1 MRLSILSWNVANAD
15 HNAEQALRNNREADV
30 IALQEMVINKSTKS
44 VYTNER
50 YHRVFDSGRA
60 AIFIHKRHS
69 VAAWTQRA
77 GTDWCNVTFGSGTE
91 SVTIWSIYSEQYTR
105 SPWPSP
111 LPELATLTPLGRHV
125 LTGDF
130 NLHHPLWDKA
140 GRCSTKA
147 DVLLELAQ
155 RWNLE
160 LATPW
165 GLTTRFGPDQLDST
179 IDHVWA
185 TNSLVVDYHGDAGLV
200 GSDHLAQAFSI
211 TDDTPQPRRAETP
224 RGWNWA
230 LLNYEITK
238 AAAANLLPPV
248 NMTSTQSVDTVV
260 TRLIE
265 QLRDIADLAAPRRKG
280 GFHKAARW
288 WNKEIQDA
296 TEEVRDAQRAY
307 RLFNTEHTWKVLQQ
321 AKNKQRHT
329 AQAAKTKRWRRD
341 IADATVEPKRLWKI
355 CKWAR
360 QHSHIKPASAAIPPL
375 TRSENEAITAYNH
388 AEKAALLAERFF
400 PAPPADLSDIQDR
413 TFTDETGRQKF
424 EIERI
429 VYTKDIQEILRN
441 TSAWKAPGL
450 DDLPAGF
457 LRACGKPLAEII
469 AEIATACL
477 MLEYFPQ
484 RFRCA
489 EVVVLAKPGKT
500 GKIVHTPGAYRPIA
514 LLSAIGK
521 IIEKIMSDRIA
532 AAAEKHNLLPQGQ
545 MGNRPGRSTE
555 LAIRMVTDAVYTAWK
570 HGATTSL
577 LQLDIKGAFD
587 TVNHIRLLDTLR
599 NAGFPMWIVRWVR
612 SYLETRT
619 ARLRFDGETTDPFD
633 LQAGVPQGSP
643 LSPILFI
650 LYIASLYEA
659 IRVDGIRIVGFA
671 DDTNLLSFS
680 SDIEANCRRL
690 ESAWKQ
696 CEAWAQTRGMQFA
709 PQKSE
714 LLHFTRTHQAPTQR
728 VQLGSAVVKPVESA
742 RFLGVWLDRKLRWT
756 RHLKQLKTKLATQ
769 QFALTKLAA
778 STWGVSISRARE
790 LYTKVI
796 RSSLAYAASAWHT
809 PSKEDKPQGPAKQLM
824 AAQSHCLRITAGAY
838 RATPVHCLETE
849 TGVPPI
855 DLYLDQ
861 RKAGYEQA
869 LRISDKS
876 ELIDDWKT
884 TIARWLR
891 RRRHRRKR
899 DESPQPRIRQML

>member
-809 PSKEDKPQGPAKQLM
+809 PSKEGKPQGPAKQLM

-876 ELIDDWKT
+876 ELIDD
-884 TIARWLR
+884 
-891 RRRHRRKR
+891 
-899 DESPQPRIRQML
+899 

>member
-1 MRLSILSWNVANAD
+1 MRLNILSWNVANAD
-15 HNAEQALRNNREADV
+15 HNAEQALRDSREADV
-30 IALQEMVINKSTKS
+30 VALQEMSINKSTKS

-60 AIFIHKRHS
+60 AIFVHKRHS
-69 VAAWTQRA
+69 AAAWTQRA
-77 GTDWCNVTFGSGTE
+77 GTDWCSVTFGSGTE
-91 SVTIWSIYSEQYTR
+91 SVTVWSIYSEQYIR

-111 LPELATLTPLGRHV
+111 IPELATMTLPGRHV

-140 GRCSTKA
+140 GRCSIKA
-147 DVLLELAQ
+147 NELLELAQ

-165 GLTTRFGPDQLDST
+165 GLTTRFGPDQQDST
-179 IDHVWA
+179 LDHVWA
-185 TNSLVVDYHGDAGLV
+185 TDSLVADFHGDAGLV

-230 LLNYEITK
+230 LLDYEATK
-238 AAAANLLPPV
+238 AAAANLSLPFI
-248 NMTSTQSVDTVV
+248 MTSTQDIDNVLTILV
-260 TRLIE
+260 E
-265 QLRDIADLAAPRRKG
+265 QLWDIADLAAPRRKG
-280 GFHKAARW
+280 GSHKAARW
-288 WNKEIQDA
+288 WNKDVQDA
-296 TEEVRDAQRAY
+296 TREVREAQRAY
-307 RLFNTEHTWKVLQQ
+307 RQFNTEHTWRILQQ
-321 AKNKQRHT
+321 AKDKQKHT
-329 AQAAKTKRWRRD
+329 ARAARTKRWRRD

-360 QHSHIKPASAAIPPL
+360 QRSHVKPISAAIPPL
-375 TRSENEAITAYNH
+375 TRSEDEAISAYNH

-413 TFTDETGRQKF
+413 TFSDATGQQKF
-424 EIERI
+424 EIERT
-429 VYTKDIQEILRN
+429 VRTEDVQEILKN

-450 DDLPAGF
+450 DDLPVGF
-457 LRACGKPLAEII
+457 LRACGKPLAEILATI
-469 AEIATACL
+469 VTACL
-477 MLEYFPQ
+477 TFEYFPQ
-484 RFRCA
+484 RFRCT

-500 GKIVHTPGAYRPIA
+500 GKIKHTPGAYRPIA

-521 IIEKIMSDRIA
+521 IIEKTMGDRIA
-532 AAAEKHNLLPQGQ
+532 AAAERYDLLPRGQ

-555 LAIRMVTDAVYTAWK
+555 LAIRMVTDAVHTAWR

-599 NAGFPMWIVRWVR
+599 KAGFPMWVVRWVR
-612 SYLETRT
+612 SFLETRT
-619 ARLRFDGETTDPFD
+619 ARLRFDGETTEPFD
-633 LQAGVPQGSP
+633 LLAGVPQGSP

-659 IRVDGIRIVGFA
+659 IRVDGILVVGFA
-671 DDTNLLSFS
+671 DDTNLLSYS
-680 SDIEANCRRL
+680 NDIEANCRRL

-696 CEAWAQTRGMQFA
+696 CETWARTRGMQFA
-709 PQKSE
+709 PGKSE
-714 LLHFTRTHQAPTQR
+714 LLHFTRAHQAPTQR
-728 VQLGSAVVKPVESA
+728 VKLGDTSIKPVESA

-756 RHLKQLKTKLATQ
+756 RHLKQLKIKMATQ

-796 RSSLAYAASAWHT
+796 RSALAFEAQLSSSWPHNRTVFASPQEHIEQRRFIA
-809 PSKEDKPQGPAKQLM
+809 SKQRWPFPLWICISTREKQVT
-824 AAQSHCLRITAGAY
+824 S
-838 RATPVHCLETE
+838 
-849 TGVPPI
+849 
-855 DLYLDQ
+855 
-861 RKAGYEQA
+861 
-869 LRISDKS
+869 
-876 ELIDDWKT
+876 
-884 TIARWLR
+884 ARY
-891 RRRHRRKR
+891 
-899 DESPQPRIRQML
+899 ESPINRS